1 MNPATQQRP
10 YQQVASRLLFE
21 SEDVKDVTRRA
32 ILACAVLGALLTAP
46 AAAETVKRELAHA
59 RQAEG
64 DSEKIP
70 DEAFP
75 EVVEVLEEIYF
86 PPESARLSAEAR
98 TALDA
103 VAARWRGRDAED
115 GVFLEIRGH
124 SDGSGNWTSNLSLA
138 RRRAEAVVRYL
149 RERGIPPERIVALA
163 LGPSDPMGNESTP
176 EGRALNRR
184 AEIVAVGTR
193 SAVE

>member
-1 MNPATQQRP
+1 
-10 YQQVASRLLFE
+10 
-21 SEDVKDVTRRA
+21 VKNVTRRA
-32 ILACAVLGALLTAP
+32 IIACAALAALLSAP
-46 AAAETVKRELAHA
+46 AAAETTVKRELAHA

-86 PPESARLSAEAR
+86 APESARLSAEAR

-124 SDGSGNWTSNLSLA
+124 SDGSGNWTNNLSLA

-149 RERGIPPERIVALA
+149 RERGIPSERLVALA
-163 LGPSDPMGNESTP
+163 LGPSDPIGNESTP
-176 EGRALNRR
+176 EGRAQNRR

-193 SAVE
+193 PAVE